1 MISGYMGKMLFVDLK
16 TGKIT
21 EETPDESLYRDFIGG
36 PGLGAKIL
44 YDRMKGGV
52 DPLGPENMLGFVTGP
67 LTGSP
72 ANTGARYTVVCKSP
86 ITGGWGDANSG
97 GIFGPTL
104 KFAGYDAVFF
114 TGISPKPV
122 YLFIDNGKAEIRD
135 AAHLWGRDAYETE
148 SMLREAH
155 GKGTEVACIG
165 PSGENLSLMS
175 CVITEK
181 GAAAG
186 RSGVGAVMGSKRLK
200 AVVARGDQ
208 KVPIADM
215 ERANKLKTDHIVQMK
230 QPGPA
235 GAISFLERF
244 HKYGT
249 GGMAG
254 RSAHSG
260 DTPVKNW
267 DGIGVIDFPDVSG
280 LDGELVIKNIDHRV
294 ACWHCPIGCQASLK
308 DGKEGYEYPAGTR
321 RPEYET
327 LASFGAMLL
336 NSNAESIAMCNHIC
350 NSYGLDTISAGTVIA
365 FAIECYENGIIT
377 QKDTKGIELT
387 WGNHKAIVDMT
398 WKVAKREGI
407 GDLLADGV
415 KVAAER
421 IGKGAEKYAVHAGGA
436 ELGMHDP
443 KLVGG
448 MGGGGGSASRY
459 QMDATPGRHTAG
471 FGPGS
476 FRGHVVNAAG
486 VCVFGFFGG
495 RAAGSTGDV
504 LTGYL
509 ASVTGLE
516 RSTDELLKCGERIA
530 NIRHVF
536 NLREGINPLKLT
548 VHPRIIGDPPQK
560 SGPLAGVRADIE
572 AQNYWNLGAL
582 DWDRVTTR
590 PSKAKLISLGLNK
603 IADELWPPAPPPGPP
618 GQRPAGPPSG
628 AQGQG
633 PPQR

>member
-1 MISGYMGKMLFVDLK
+1 
-16 TGKIT
+16 
-21 EETPDESLYRDFIGG
+21 
-36 PGLGAKIL
+36 
-44 YDRMKGGV
+44 
-52 DPLGPENMLGFVTGP
+52 
-67 LTGSP
+67 
-72 ANTGARYTVVCKSP
+72 
-86 ITGGWGDANSG
+86 
-97 GIFGPTL
+97 
-104 KFAGYDAVFF
+104 
-114 TGISPKPV
+114 
-122 YLFIDNGKAEIRD
+122 
-135 AAHLWGRDAYETE
+135 
-148 SMLREAH
+148 
-155 GKGTEVACIG
+155 
-165 PSGENLSLMS
+165 MS

-200 AVVARGDQ
+200 AVAAKGDM

-215 ERANKLKTDHIVQMK
+215 EKANKLKVDHIASMK
-230 QPGPA
+230 TPGPQ
-235 GAISFLERF
+235 GGMSFLERF
-244 HKYGT
+244 HTYGT

-267 DGIGVIDFPDVSG
+267 DGIGIIDFPDVKPFDG
-280 LDGELVIKNIDHRV
+280 DNVIANLDKHV

-308 DGKEGYEYPAGTR
+308 DGKGEYEYPAGTR

-327 LASFGAMLL
+327 LGSFGTMLL
-336 NSNAESIAMCNHIC
+336 NNNVESIAMCNHIC

-377 QKDTKGIELT
+377 KKDTKGIELT

-421 IGKGAEKYAVHAGGA
+421 IGKGSEKYAVHIGGA

-443 KLVGG
+443 KLPGG
-448 MGGGGGSASRY
+448 MGGAASAAKY

-471 FGPGS
+471 FGPGG
-476 FRGHVVNAAG
+476 FRGHIVNAAG
-486 VCVFGFFGG
+486 VCTFGTFGG
-495 RAAGSTGDV
+495 RPGAADFV
-504 LTGYL
+504 VDQLN
-509 ASVTGLE
+509 AVTGLQ
-516 RSTDELLKCGERIA
+516 RSADEWLKCGERIA

-536 NLREGINPLKLT
+536 NLREGINPLKLA

-560 SGPLAGVRADIE
+560 AGPLAGIRADIE

-582 DWDRVTTR
+582 DWDRVTTK
-590 PSKAKLISLGLNK
+590 PSKAKLLSLGLNK
-603 IADELWPPAPPPGPP
+603 VADDLYPPAPPAGPP
-618 GQRPAGPPSG
+618 GAPG
-628 AQGQG
+628 APGAR